1 MRIIRLTDFRRR
13 RQRSAADLDAALERA
28 LELRDLGNNFEAELK
43 AADALAGAF
52 DEAAPTGEALVA
64 LRAAISARKA
74 AVARRRTR
82 RIAWQTAPGALAA
95 AVVGVLAYV
104 GVSGGRTQQPPQGPN
119 YGANA
124 DQTLRVITEKM
135 AAVQRDVA
143 ANDAAA
149 AAQSAA
155 EARAALVQ
163 AQQEGASIPADIAY
177 HDLLLLTAEQQI
189 AQLERLLAQAHL
201 PPVPPLPPVPV
212 ASPAVSPT
220 TAGAQASPASS
231 TTTSTTEPPSSSTT
245 SSSTSSTS
253 TTQGG
258 GVLATA
264 TGSGKGTS
272 SGGSTTTSSSSPPPS
287 STTSSSSTTTSST
300 TTSTTAPPPPSTTS
314 TTAPPGP

>member
-13 RQRSAADLDAALERA
+13 RQRSAADLDAALERV
-28 LELRDLGNNFEAELK
+28 LELRDLGSDFEAELK

-52 DEAAPTGEALVA
+52 DEAAPPGEALVA

-74 AVARRRTR
+74 AVARRRVR

-104 GVSGGRTQQPPQGPN
+104 GISGGRSQQPPRGPD

-124 DQTLRVITEKM
+124 AQTIQVITQKM

-163 AQQEGASIPADIAY
+163 AQQEGAAIPADLAY

-201 PPVPPLPPVPV
+201 PPVAPLPPVPL
-212 ASPAVSPT
+212 ASPAGSPT
-220 TAGAQASPASS
+220 TAGPQAAGPSSS
-231 TTTSTTEPPSSSTT
+231 TTTSTTEHPSTTTSSSSSTT
-245 SSSTSSTS
+245 S
-253 TTQGG
+253 TTEGG

-264 TGSGKGTS
+264 TGSGKGGS
-272 SGGSTTTSSSSPPPS
+272 PGSSTTTSSSSPPS

-314 TTAPPGP
+314 TTGPPAP